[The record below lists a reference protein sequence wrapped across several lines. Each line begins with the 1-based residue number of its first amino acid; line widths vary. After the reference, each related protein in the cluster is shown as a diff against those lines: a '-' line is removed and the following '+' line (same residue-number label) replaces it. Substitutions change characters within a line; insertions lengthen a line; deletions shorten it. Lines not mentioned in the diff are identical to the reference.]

1 MNKVE
6 NVTIRKCDNGYVL
19 EWYGDDTHMT
29 IHPSFEDAMDKLQ
42 QIFEE
47 N

>member
-1 MNKVE
+1 VNKVE

-19 EWYGDDTHMT
+19 DWYGDDSHMT